1 MANSAVSTFFLPAA
15 ERYGFATMFATLG
28 AHILVVTL
36 VIAVWLP
43 ETANHGL
50 EHIES
55 LVQSRSDVR
64 GYASKAEDTDGGDET
79 NRDS

>member
-1 MANSAVSTFFLPAA
+1 MSTIFLPAA
-15 ERYGFATMFATLG
+15 ERYGFATVFATLG
-28 AHILVVTL
+28 AHILVVAL

-43 ETANHGL
+43 ETANQEV

-55 LVQSRSDVR
+55 LVQSRTESR
-64 GYASKAEDTDGGDET
+64 GYASKTVDTDGGDET